1 MRTAKNE
8 HTATCRATPKYMIL
22 YYSLFKLDEEYA
34 TVSSTSSA
42 PPRSRLRLP
51 HALRALRH
59 RNYRLLFFGQLI
71 AHIGFWM
78 QATAQGWLVL
88 RLTDAP
94 FWLGAIAA
102 AQSLPVLILS
112 VPAGA
117 LADRVPKRTLLLITQ
132 GTAMTTASLL
142 AMLIFGDAVQVW
154 HVLIAALMVGVASAF
169 ENPARQAFTI
179 ELVGR
184 DDLMNAIALDSTVM
198 NGARI
203 IGPTVAGA
211 LVAATGE
218 GPAFLFNGVSVLAV
232 IGGLILMRLRPFVAP
247 PRRSN
252 WQQMREGFAYI
263 RSNARVRLLLLQI
276 TAHCVFGLAY
286 FPLLPYFARNVLGA
300 DAQGFG
306 VLASTNAA
314 GALVAALMITLVG
327 DRLPRV
333 GVRSVALLSYSLLL
347 GAFTLTRAF
356 AVAMALL
363 AAIGWAGIVVLTL
376 TNTLLQMATP
386 DDMRG
391 RVMGVYMLVVMGVSQ
406 ISGLILSSTA
416 DIIGDVPLVV
426 GCWTIIGWFVQIY
439 LFGQWRRL
447 SSAAAQVAPLPR
459 P

>member
-1 MRTAKNE
+1 M
-8 HTATCRATPKYMIL
+8 
-22 YYSLFKLDEEYA
+22 
-34 TVSSTSSA
+34 SSPVSA
-42 PPRSRLRLP
+42 PHRRIRMP

-112 VPAGA
+112 ASAGA
-117 LADRVPKRTLLLITQ
+117 LADRVPKRTLLLATQ
-132 GTAMTTASLL
+132 GTAMAMALLL
-142 AMLIFGDAVQVW
+142 ALLIFSDAVQVW
-154 HVLIAALMVGVASAF
+154 HVLIAALMVGIASAF

-184 DDLMNAIALDSTVM
+184 DDLINAIALDSTVM

-203 IGPTVAGA
+203 IGPAVAGA

-218 GPAFLFNGVSVLAV
+218 GPAFLFNGLSVLAV
-232 IGGLILMRLRPFVAP
+232 IGGLLMMRLRPFVAP

-252 WQQMREGFAYI
+252 WQQLSEGFAYM
-263 RSNARVRLLLLQI
+263 RHDARVRLLLLQI

-286 FPLLPYFARNVLGA
+286 FPLMPYFARNVLGA

-306 VLASTNAA
+306 ILAATNAA
-314 GALVAALMITLVG
+314 GALVAALVITLVG
-327 DRLPRV
+327 DRLPRA
-333 GVRSVALLSYSLLL
+333 GIRSVALLSYMLLL
-347 GAFTLTRAF
+347 GAFTLTRSF
-356 AVAMALL
+356 VLAMALL
-363 AAIGWAGIVVLTL
+363 AAIGWAGIIVLTL
-376 TNTLLQMATP
+376 TNTLLQMAVP

-391 RVMGVYMLVVMGVSQ
+391 RVMGVYMLVVMGGSQ
-406 ISGLILSSTA
+406 VSGLFLSSVA
-416 DIIGDVPLVV
+416 DVLGDVPLVV
-426 GCWTIIGWFVQIY
+426 GCWALVGWVVQVY
-439 LFGQWRRL
+439 LFALWRRAL
-447 SSAAAQVAPLPR
+447 RDIAQVAPLPR
-459 P
+459 V

>member
-1 MRTAKNE
+1 M
-8 HTATCRATPKYMIL
+8 
-22 YYSLFKLDEEYA
+22 
-34 TVSSTSSA
+34 SSPVVV
-42 PPRSRLRLP
+42 PPPHRRLRVP

-112 VPAGA
+112 APAGA
-117 LADRVPKRTLLLITQ
+117 LADRVSKRTLLLMTQ
-132 GTAMTTASLL
+132 GTAMAMALLL
-142 AMLIFGDAVQVW
+142 ALLIFSDTVRVW
-154 HVLIAALMVGVASAF
+154 HVLIAALMVGIASAF
-169 ENPARQAFTI
+169 ENPARQAFTV

-184 DDLMNAIALDSTVM
+184 DDLINAIALDSTVM

-203 IGPTVAGA
+203 IGPAVAGA

-218 GPAFLFNGVSVLAV
+218 GPAFLFNGLSVLAV
-232 IGGLILMRLRPFVAP
+232 IGGLLMMRLHPFVAP

-252 WQQMREGFAYI
+252 WQQMREGFAYM
-263 RSNARVRLLLLQI
+263 RHNAQVRLLLLQI

-286 FPLLPYFARNVLGA
+286 FPLMPYFARNVLGA

-306 VLASTNAA
+306 ILASTNAA
-314 GALVAALMITLVG
+314 GALMAALMITFVG
-327 DRLPRV
+327 DRLPRF
-333 GVRSVALLSYSLLL
+333 GVRSAALLSYMLLL
-347 GAFTLTRAF
+347 GAFTLTRSF
-356 AVAMALL
+356 VLAMALL
-363 AAIGWAGIVVLTL
+363 AAIGWAGITVLTL
-376 TNTLLQMATP
+376 TNTLLQMAAP

-406 ISGLILSSTA
+406 VSGLFLSSMA
-416 DIIGDVPLVV
+416 DVLGDVPLVV
-426 GCWTIIGWFVQIY
+426 GCWALVGWVVQAY
-439 LFGQWRRL
+439 LFVLWRR
-447 SSAAAQVAPLPR
+447 APHDAAQVAPLPR
-459 P
+459 V

>member
-1 MRTAKNE
+1 M
-8 HTATCRATPKYMIL
+8 
-22 YYSLFKLDEEYA
+22 LDEEFTA
-34 TVSSTSSA
+34 VPCSPSV
-42 PPRSRLRLP
+42 PPLHRRLRMP
-51 HALRALRH
+51 HALRALHH

-102 AQSLPVLILS
+102 AQSLPVLLLS
-112 VPAGA
+112 IPAGA
-117 LADRVPKRTLLLITQ
+117 LADRVSKRTLLLATQ
-132 GTAMTTASLL
+132 GTAMAMALLL
-142 AMLIFGDAVQVW
+142 ALLIFSESVQVW
-154 HVLIAALMVGVASAF
+154 HVLIAALMVGIASAF

-203 IGPTVAGA
+203 IGPAVAGA

-218 GPAFLFNGVSVLAV
+218 GPAFLFNSLSVLAV
-232 IGGLILMRLRPFVAP
+232 IGGLLMMRLRPFVAP

-252 WQQMREGFAYI
+252 VQQMREGFAYM
-263 RSNARVRLLLLQI
+263 RKDARVRLLLLQI

-286 FPLLPYFARNVLGA
+286 FPLMPYFARNVLGA

-306 VLASTNAA
+306 ILASTNAA
-314 GALVAALMITLVG
+314 GALAAALMITLLG
-327 DRLPRV
+327 DRLPRG
-333 GVRSVALLSYSLLL
+333 GVRSVALLSYMLLL
-347 GAFTLTRAF
+347 GAFTLTRSF
-356 AVAMALL
+356 VLAMALL
-363 AAIGWAGIVVLTL
+363 AAIGWAGIMVLTL
-376 TNTLLQMATP
+376 TNTLLQMTVS

-406 ISGLILSSTA
+406 VSGLLLSSVA
-416 DIIGDVPLVV
+416 DVLGDVPLVV
-426 GCWTIIGWFVQIY
+426 GRWALVGWVVQVY
-439 LFGQWRRL
+439 LFVLWRR
-447 SSAAAQVAPLPR
+447 APHDAAQVAPLPR
-459 P
+459 V

>member
-1 MRTAKNE
+1 MLSR
-8 HTATCRATPKYMIL
+8 
-22 YYSLFKLDEEYA
+22 KLDEECIV
-34 TVSSTSSA
+34 VSSPVVV
-42 PPRSRLRLP
+42 PPPHRRLRVP

-112 VPAGA
+112 APAGA
-117 LADRVPKRTLLLITQ
+117 LADRVSKRTLLLMTQ
-132 GTAMTTASLL
+132 GTAMAMALLL
-142 AMLIFGDAVQVW
+142 ALLIFSDTVRVW
-154 HVLIAALMVGVASAF
+154 HVLIAALMVGIASAF
-169 ENPARQAFTI
+169 ENPARQAFTV

-184 DDLMNAIALDSTVM
+184 DDLINAIALDSTVM

-203 IGPTVAGA
+203 IGPAVAGA

-218 GPAFLFNGVSVLAV
+218 GPAFLFNGLSVLAV
-232 IGGLILMRLRPFVAP
+232 IGGLLMMRLHPFVAP

-252 WQQMREGFAYI
+252 WQQMREGFAYM
-263 RSNARVRLLLLQI
+263 RHNAQVRLLLLQI

-286 FPLLPYFARNVLGA
+286 FPLMPYFARNVLGA

-306 VLASTNAA
+306 ILASTNAA
-314 GALVAALMITLVG
+314 GALMAALMITFVG
-327 DRLPRV
+327 DRLPRF
-333 GVRSVALLSYSLLL
+333 GVRSAALLSYMLLL
-347 GAFTLTRAF
+347 GAFTLTRSF
-356 AVAMALL
+356 VLAMALL
-363 AAIGWAGIVVLTL
+363 AAIGWAGITVLTL
-376 TNTLLQMATP
+376 TNTLLQMAAP

-406 ISGLILSSTA
+406 VSGLFLSSMA
-416 DIIGDVPLVV
+416 DVLGDVPLVV
-426 GCWTIIGWFVQIY
+426 GCWALVGWVVQAY
-439 LFGQWRRL
+439 LFVLWRRAL
-447 SSAAAQVAPLPR
+447 HDAAQVAPLPR
-459 P
+459 V

>member
-1 MRTAKNE
+1 M
-8 HTATCRATPKYMIL
+8 
-22 YYSLFKLDEEYA
+22 
-34 TVSSTSSA
+34 SSPHSMS
-42 PPRSRLRLP
+42 PPHRRLRVP

-59 RNYRLLFFGQLI
+59 RNYRLLFAGQLI

-112 VPAGA
+112 APAGA
-117 LADRVPKRTLLLITQ
+117 LADRVPKRALLLVTQ
-132 GTAMTTASLL
+132 GIAMVMALLL
-142 AMLIFGDAVQVW
+142 ALLIFSDAVRVW
-154 HVLIAALMVGVASAF
+154 HVLIAALMVGIASAF

-203 IGPTVAGA
+203 IGPAVAGA
-211 LVAATGE
+211 VVAATGE
-218 GPAFLFNGVSVLAV
+218 GPAFLFNGLSVLAV
-232 IGGLILMRLRPFVAP
+232 IGGLLLMRLRPFVAP

-252 WQQMREGFAYI
+252 WQQMREGFAYM
-263 RSNARVRLLLLQI
+263 RYDVRVRLLLLQI
-276 TAHCVFGLAY
+276 TTHCIFGLAY
-286 FPLLPYFARNVLGA
+286 FPLMPYFARNVLGA

-306 VLASTNAA
+306 TLAATNAA

-327 DRLPRV
+327 DRLPRA
-333 GVRSVALLSYSLLL
+333 GIRSVALLSYMLLL
-347 GAFTLTRAF
+347 GAFTLTRSF
-356 AVAMALL
+356 ELAMALL
-363 AAIGWAGIVVLTL
+363 AAIGWAGIMVLTL
-376 TNTLLQMATP
+376 TNTLLQMTVP

-406 ISGLILSSTA
+406 VSGLFLSSIA
-416 DIIGDVPLVV
+416 DVLGNVPLVV
-426 GCWTIIGWFVQIY
+426 GCWALVGWFVQVY
-439 LFGQWRRL
+439 LFVLWRRMPY
-447 SSAAAQVAPLPR
+447 ATPQIAPLPR
-459 P
+459 A

>member
-1 MRTAKNE
+1 
-8 HTATCRATPKYMIL
+8 
-22 YYSLFKLDEEYA
+22 
-34 TVSSTSSA
+34 VSF
-42 PPRSRLRLP
+42 PPLHRRFRLP

-59 RNYRLLFFGQLI
+59 RNYRLLFVGQLI

-112 VPAGA
+112 APAGV
-117 LADRVPKRTLLLITQ
+117 LADRVPKRTLLLATQ
-132 GTAMTTASLL
+132 GTTMAMALLL
-142 AMLIFGDAVQVW
+142 ALLIFSDMVRVW
-154 HVLIAALMVGVASAF
+154 HVLIAALMVGIASAF

-184 DDLMNAIALDSTVM
+184 DDLVNAIALDSTVM

-203 IGPTVAGA
+203 IGPAVAGA

-218 GPAFLFNGVSVLAV
+218 GPAFLFNGLSVLAV
-232 IGGLILMRLRPFVAP
+232 IGGLLMMRLRPFAAP
-247 PRRSN
+247 PHRSN
-252 WQQMREGFAYI
+252 WQQMRVGFGYM
-263 RSNARVRLLLLQI
+263 RRDARGRLLLLQI

-286 FPLLPYFARNVLGA
+286 FPLMPYFARNVLGA

-306 VLASTNAA
+306 ILASTNAA

-327 DRLPRV
+327 DRLPRA
-333 GVRSVALLSYSLLL
+333 GIRSMALLSYMLLL
-347 GAFTLTRAF
+347 GAFTLTRSF
-356 AVAMALL
+356 ALAMALL
-363 AAIGWAGIVVLTL
+363 AAIGWTGIIVLTL
-376 TNTLLQMATP
+376 TNTLLQMAVP

-406 ISGLILSSTA
+406 VSGLFLSSIA
-416 DIIGDVPLVV
+416 DVLGNVPLVV
-426 GCWTIIGWFVQIY
+426 GCWALVGWGVQVY
-439 LFGQWRRL
+439 LFVLWRR
-447 SSAAAQVAPLPR
+447 APHNAAQVAPLPR
-459 P
+459 V